1 MIYKEL
7 KPSHMTYLLAQIIFE
22 SVCVWLNLPP
32 SRVQRASR
40 AQSVIGRHADRAAL
54 CDARAFQIHLHT
66 TMKIT
71 VSGARHIYSKPPTRI
86 VRAPDQVIFVFT
98 VHHRLCYMATQ
109 VRWCWALLYSDG
121 FRLRWLF
128 ACLCEYIYIYR
139 FQRGK
144 VLAMARRARAH
155 LHRSNYIESK
165 PKRARSLS
173 VRFIS
178 LLESHRNRP
187 ICNTIVELST
197 HECLC
202 IQII

>member
-22 SVCVWLNLPP
+22 SVCVWLNLP
-32 SRVQRASR
+32 RVQRASR

-109 VRWCWALLYSDG
+109 VRWCWALTIFWWFPS
-121 FRLRWLF
+121 
-128 ACLCEYIYIYR
+128 
-139 FQRGK
+139 
-144 VLAMARRARAH
+144 AMAVCVSVRVYLHLPVPAWKSVGHGETSARASTSQQ
-155 LHRSNYIESK
+155 LHRI
-165 PKRARSLS
+165 
-173 VRFIS
+173 
-178 LLESHRNRP
+178 
-187 ICNTIVELST
+187 
-197 HECLC
+197 
-202 IQII
+202 